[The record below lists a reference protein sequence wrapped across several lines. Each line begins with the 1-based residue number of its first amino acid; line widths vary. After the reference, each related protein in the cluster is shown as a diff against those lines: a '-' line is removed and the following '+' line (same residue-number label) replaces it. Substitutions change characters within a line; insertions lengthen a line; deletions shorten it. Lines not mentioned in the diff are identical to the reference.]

1 MSMLAVSLAALSLV
15 APGATATPAF
25 DTQFV
30 ELTSLDAAK
39 RTEGPEGETIWTIE
53 GINAPRPF
61 DEVVPSWDA
70 WTPGGGSIRVEL
82 AAIDPE
88 RYFVLGD
95 WSQDGPRTSV
105 NGQRASHAHV
115 ATDTLVLK
123 EPATEVAVRIVMRS
137 PQGTR
142 LPDFHRLSLAFS
154 LGEPAPAP
162 DAPPPVERLSV
173 PKRAQM
179 SYPGGNVL
187 CSPASVSMVLS
198 YWSRV
203 LDRPGIDRDVPL
215 VQQGVYDVAW
225 KGTGNWSF
233 NASYAAAVP
242 GLTGYVARLRDVHD
256 LASWLQRGVPVVC
269 SVSYDLLKGKGA
281 RGDNDGHLVVLTGI
295 APDGKMLFNDPG
307 RNVVEMVYERAHFEA
322 AWATSK
328 NTVYLIY
335 PETWT
340 VPVREAA
347 PWRGKS

>member
-1 MSMLAVSLAALSLV
+1 MLAASLAALSMA
-15 APGATATPAF
+15 APGATAGLAF
-25 DTQFV
+25 DPQFL
-30 ELTSLDAAK
+30 ELSNLDSAV
-39 RTEGPEGETIWTIE
+39 RTVGLGGETIWTI
-53 GINAPRPF
+53 GSIKAPRPF

-70 WTPGGGSIRVEL
+70 WTPAGASMRVEL
-82 AAIDPE
+82 AVTEPD

-95 WSQDGPRTSV
+95 WSQDGPRTSL

-123 EPATEVAVRIVMRS
+123 EPATEIAVRVVMR
-137 PQGTR
+137 PAPEGH
-142 LPDFHRLSLAFS
+142 LPDLRRLSFALS
-154 LGEPAPAP
+154 LGDPAGPAGEPQA
-162 DAPPPVERLSV
+162 VERLDV

-179 SYPGGNVL
+179 NYPGGNVL

-203 LDRPGIDRDVPL
+203 LDRPGIDRDVPE

-233 NASYAAAVP
+233 NTAFAAALP

-256 LASWLQRGVPVVC
+256 LALWLQRGVPVVC

-295 APDGKMLFNDPG
+295 APDGKLLFNDPG
-307 RNVVEMVYERAHFEA
+307 RNVVEMVYERWHFEA